1 MVLDRAALEAAP
13 RELLSR
19 GSRFKPAVHRVTT
32 ADGTVCVVKDVREVP
47 GWSRPLARWLMGR
60 ERRILRALEGVEGVP
75 QLLAEVDRHA
85 FALAVLPGEPLTP
98 AAFEAHPSTL
108 AADLRRI
115 TQAMHA
121 RGVYHLDLR
130 QRQNL
135 LVDGEHLAVVDFG
148 AAWKPRV
155 WSAWLLA
162 PIFGW
167 VDRQAVLKYVARH
180 APQDLGYEEARSVLR
195 FLRWRRLWFVSPHND
210 AGEWGA
216 AKERIARGP
225 GDDRS
230 T

>member
-1 MVLDRAALEAAP
+1 MTLDRAALDAAP

-19 GSRFKPAVHRVTT
+19 GSRFKPAVHRL
-32 ADGTVCVVKDVREVP
+32 ALGPDSACVVKDVREVP
-47 GWSRPLARWLMGR
+47 AWSRPLARWLMGR
-60 ERRILRALEGVEGVP
+60 ELRILRALEGVEGVP
-75 QLLAEVDRHA
+75 QIVAEVDRDA

-98 AAFEAHPSTL
+98 AAFEAHPRSL
-108 AADLRRI
+108 AADLRAI
-115 TQAMHA
+115 TGSMHE

-135 LVDGEHLAVVDFG
+135 LVDGDRLSVVDFG

-162 PIFGW
+162 PVFRW

-180 APQDLGYEEARSVLR
+180 APQELGYREARSVIR
-195 FLRWRRLWFVSPHND
+195 FLRLRRLWFVSPHND

-216 AKERIARGP
+216 ARDRVRRGP
-225 GDDRS
+225 SKDERA
-230 T
+230 